1 MIITTCETVANHR
14 LVNELGIVSGNTVR
28 AKHVGRDI
36 MAGLKTLV
44 GGEVRGYTEMLAE
57 SRQQAVDRMLLEA
70 EKLGANAVVGVRYVT
85 SAVAQGMSEML
96 AYGTAVNVERTGG

>member
-14 LVNELGIVSGNTVR
+14 IVNELGIVCGNTVR

-36 MAGLKTLV
+36 MAGLKTLI

-57 SRQQAVDRMLLEA
+57 SRQQAVDRMVLEA
-70 EKLGANAVVGVRYVT
+70 QKLGANAVVGVRYST
-85 SAVAQGMSEML
+85 SAVAQGMSEMM
-96 AYGTAVNVERTGG
+96 AFGTAVNLERTGG